1 MSEILTFVQY
11 YRRLRDDNPA
21 KRFINEIASLT
32 QKSPK
37 TVKQWLTGKQRPD
50 KLTIRVIS
58 EYLNIAPE
66 VLFPLP
72 ESELL

>member
-58 EYLNIAPE
+58 EHLQISPDT
-66 VLFPLP
+66 LFPLP
-72 ESELL
+72 KSELQ

>member
-50 KLTIRVIS
+50 K
-58 EYLNIAPE
+58 
-66 VLFPLP
+66 
-72 ESELL
+72 